1 MLNNRF
7 FIMFPHFLPRRLP
20 RGVAFSFSSSFL
32 RRQQAV
38 RGKLI
43 APASRWKC
51 GPRNAS
57 GHAELVFKHEV
68 HQLQQNAVLAA
79 EQVLKAAGGDLRL
92 LENLQHGRAPV
103 SVFQK
108 QSDTSLQDP
117 LFRLKPVA
125 SYCQL
130 FTPLTHRFGLQTNYS
145 RYAPVF
151 KMGTVDIS
159 KKLSGSIA

>member
-1 MLNNRF
+1 M
-7 FIMFPHFLPRRLP
+7 
-20 RGVAFSFSSSFL
+20 
-32 RRQQAV
+32 
-38 RGKLI
+38 
-43 APASRWKC
+43 ASRRKC
-51 GPRNAS
+51 GARNAS

-79 EQVLKAAGGDLRL
+79 EKVLKTAGGDLRL

-130 FTPLTHRFGLQTNYS
+130 FTPYPAIWFVNQL
-145 RYAPVF
+145 
-151 KMGTVDIS
+151 
-159 KKLSGSIA
+159 